1 MKKIVILLM
10 TVAMMLSTLSCG
22 VTPVLMAENVTEL
35 SSAEETSAED
45 APNAQPLAGTVEAS
59 ETLRPGT
66 SPAPAGG
73 TAPSPTPASVRPAS
87 DAGKAASST
96 PAQQT
101 TQNKA
106 QTAAQNKTSAGN
118 SASVTDNNSA
128 QTAVVS
134 AAQNAELPDLLTAQ
148 NFPDPALLSQLRA
161 QYPEGLTAETIGSV
175 TSFVT
180 ETNIHDTT
188 GIELLTGLE
197 ELRLVGMN
205 DFISLDVSTMPRLKT
220 LLLSSSALQALDV
233 SKNPQLQWLF
243 FYGVN
248 AGVQA
253 IDLSACPCLEK
264 LYIESQITSLKL
276 NRNPA
281 LKKLVLKY
289 CKLDTLDLSGNPEL
303 VLLDC
308 WLNLSELDVSH
319 CTKLESLYVSSPI
332 TELDLSCNPR
342 LTELSVNA
350 DLTELDLSHNPELTL
365 LQCDGNELRTLDLSM
380 LPALERL
387 CCYENSLRTLDL
399 SHNRNLQTLN
409 CSYNALTTLDLSDCS
424 MLGFMRADSQS
435 GVSVAA
441 VEENGQYYL
450 DFASIVGAD
459 KLSRVL
465 DPSGAPLFAADAS
478 GLLCLGDECPES
490 YVYCFDTGCPLGM
503 LDVTLTVTAPAPS
516 QQEIPDGSA
525 SLATPSQPEWKNAYL
540 SFMTEHYVE
549 SYDYFLYD
557 LNADGTPEL
566 FIVTGEFEPWLTCSI
581 FSCNSDEEVFK
592 VYSYEL
598 GHSSLCG
605 LSAEHS
611 LLQVFGHMGY
621 YALFKWTWDGT
632 TFSVETIL
640 PEKDYGHEP
649 YPYHTEAGSSLLSY
663 LSMTA
668 CGDPSGLDWNGNP
681 QDENHLILAQGPVGQ
696 QAGVEPEIPAG
707 QEATSAED
715 NETLTQT
722 EPCEHHYVITQ
733 VLETETTKGCL
744 QHSCSICGDTYFSH

>member
-1 MKKIVILLM
+1 MKKFVILLM

-22 VTPVLMAENVTEL
+22 VTPVLMAKNVTEL
-35 SSAEETSAED
+35 SAAEETSVED

-66 SPAPAGG
+66 SPVPAGS
-73 TAPSPTPASVRPAS
+73 TVPSPTPASARPAS

-134 AAQNAELPDLLTAQ
+134 TVQNAELPDLLTAQ
-148 NFPDPALLSQLRA
+148 NFPDPVLLSQLRA

-205 DFISLDVSTMPRLKT
+205 DFISLDVSTMPHLKT
-220 LLLSSSALQALDV
+220 LLLSSSALQSLDV

-243 FYGVN
+243 FYGVS

-264 LYIESQITSLKL
+264 LYIEAQITSLKL
-276 NRNPA
+276 NGNPA

-441 VEENGQYYL
+441 IEENGQYYL
-450 DFASIVGAD
+450 DFDSIVGAD

-465 DPSGAPLFAADAS
+465 DPSGAPLFAADAA
-478 GLLCLGDECPES
+478 GLLCLGDVCPES

-503 LDVTLTVTAPAPS
+503 LDVTLTVTAPAPE
-516 QQEIPDGSA
+516 QQEIPD
-525 SLATPSQPEWKNAYL
+525 
-540 SFMTEHYVE
+540 
-549 SYDYFLYD
+549 
-557 LNADGTPEL
+557 
-566 FIVTGEFEPWLTCSI
+566 
-581 FSCNSDEEVFK
+581 
-592 VYSYEL
+592 
-598 GHSSLCG
+598 
-605 LSAEHS
+605 
-611 LLQVFGHMGY
+611 
-621 YALFKWTWDGT
+621 
-632 TFSVETIL
+632 
-640 PEKDYGHEP
+640 
-649 YPYHTEAGSSLLSY
+649 
-663 LSMTA
+663 
-668 CGDPSGLDWNGNP
+668 
-681 QDENHLILAQGPVGQ
+681 
-696 QAGVEPEIPAG
+696 G

-744 QHSCSICGDTYFSH
+744 QHSCSICGDTYFSHYTTAHHLPSYMDEGEVVDIDAVIAAGRKWLEDNGDELSELATNPFPGMSFPGNVTLEYATGLMLLVCADTVCYARNQCAENPGYKPVFWCGYEPQGTDFGIYCYYALVPVE